1 MTIFQIIM
9 LSKIQKIWLWIFGGM
24 FIVPEVIWSPVINLI
39 YNLLQ
44 NSNNAKIL
52 RPNFLTDTDNLYILL
67 YVLCI
72 QFIGI
77 LGSAI
82 IITRGKMSFK
92 FKILLVLPM
101 LVLLLITGLILYIAF
116 SLRRG
121 IGF

>member
-1 MTIFQIIM
+1 M